1 MDALTAAL
9 TWLSQRELSTAQLR
23 ERLARRQVP
32 DAEIERVIARLTA
45 DRTLDDERVAMA
57 AARTEATVR
66 RRGRRRVLHRLHEIG
81 IARDLAERAVDAV
94 FGDLDEQALLD
105 QAVARSLRGASLA
118 SLDRAAAARLVRRLV
133 AQGFDAGA
141 VYARLR
147 RRDPDADE

>member
-9 TWLSQRELSTAQLR
+9 TWLSRRELSTAQLR
-23 ERLARRQVP
+23 ERLSRRGLP
-32 DAEIERVIARLTA
+32 HDEIERVIARLTA

-66 RRGRRRVLHRLHEIG
+66 RRGRRRVMQRLRAIG
-81 IARDLAERAVDAV
+81 IAHDLAERTVSTV
-94 FGDLDEQALLD
+94 FGDLDEPALLD
-105 QAVARSLRGASLA
+105 QAIARSLRGTSPAA
-118 SLDRAAAARLVRRLV
+118 LDRTAAARVVRRLV

-147 RRDPDADE
+147 RRGPDADE